1 MFDIGFS
8 ELMLVGI
15 MALII
20 LGPERLPKAART
32 VGLLVGKVRR
42 TMSGIQQ
49 EIEQEVRNQEI
60 REKLKNPMSTF
71 LNDDETTAAKNS
83 DNTSTEQINNEQH
96 DHDVLNDKL
105 QGMDM
110 DEQVAA
116 IHAHHPKEEVAPQ
129 HVENNSA
136 QQDK

>member
-32 VGLLVGKVRR
+32 VGLLVGRIRR

-60 REKLKNPMSTF
+60 REKLKDPLSTF
-71 LNDDETTAAKNS
+71 LNDDEATAAKNS
-83 DNTSTEQINNEQH
+83 DHSDNEEH
-96 DHDVLNDKL
+96 DHEVLDSKIKD
-105 QGMDM
+105 MSM
-110 DEQVAA
+110 DEQIASM
-116 IHAHHPKEEVAPQ
+116 HAHHPKEEAAPQ
-129 HVENNSA
+129 PVENNSV
-136 QQDK
+136 QQDKSL

>member
-32 VGLLVGKVRR
+32 AGLLVGRIRR

-60 REKLKNPMSTF
+60 REKLKNPLSTF
-71 LNDDETTAAKNS
+71 LNDEESTTAKSS
-83 DNTSTEQINNEQH
+83 DESTPQDTSHDEH
-96 DHDVLNDKL
+96 DHDVLDSKL
-105 QGMDM
+105 KDMNM
-110 DEQVAA
+110 DEQIAA
-116 IHAHHPKEEVAPQ
+116 MHAHHPNEDVAPQ
-129 HVENNSA
+129 VVENNSA

>member
-8 ELMLVGI
+8 ELMLVGV

-32 VGLLVGKVRR
+32 VGLLVGRVRR

-60 REKLKNPMSTF
+60 REKLKDPMSTF
-71 LNDDETTAAKNS
+71 LNDDESTAAKKS
-83 DNTSTEQINNEQH
+83 EQLANEDSSHDEH
-96 DHDVLNDKL
+96 DHDVLDDKIKD
-105 QGMDM
+105 MNM
-110 DEQVAA
+110 DEQIASM
-116 IHAHHPKEEVAPQ
+116 HAHHPKEDVAPQ
-129 HVENNSA
+129 AVENNSA

>member
-15 MALII
+15 LGLII

-32 VGLLVGKVRR
+32 VGLLVGRVRR

-60 REKLKNPMSTF
+60 REKLKDPMSTF
-71 LNDDETTAAKNS
+71 LNDD
-83 DNTSTEQINNEQH
+83 NTGTKEDSEKTPEEH
-96 DHDVLNDKL
+96 DHDALNEQLK
-105 QGMDM
+105 DM
-110 DEQVAA
+110 TVDEQIAA
-116 IHAHHPKEEVAPQ
+116 MHQHHPKDEAETQPI
-129 HVENNSA
+129 ENNSA
-136 QQDK
+136 LKDK